1 MSFAR
6 NSESE
11 QESVVAAITEEISM
25 MGRLDHPH
33 LVRCLGATRD
43 GCHFNIF
50 MEWMP
55 GMFTNH
61 NHDQFGYECACR
73 GICGFNTSKVW

>member
-6 NSESE
+6 NSENE
-11 QESVVAAITEEISM
+11 QETVIATITEEISM

-33 LVRCLGATRD
+33 LVRCVGATRD
-43 GCHFNIF
+43 SCHFNIF

-55 GMFTNH
+55 GNLRL
-61 NHDQFGYECACR
+61 CR
-73 GICGFNTSKVW
+73 QIAV